1 MMDTRELER
10 FAALLRDRL
19 AELDVVEDA
28 NKEARATVE
37 LDQQSVGRLA
47 RMDALERQSM
57 ALATQRRRV
66 AERRKIAAAFK
77 RIDEDEFGY
86 CETCGEPISI
96 GRLELDPTVVKC
108 VDCAS

>member
-1 MMDTRELER
+1 MDEDRLRYFE
-10 FAALLRDRL
+10 ALLKSRL
-19 AELDVVEDA
+19 DDIDAVEEA
-28 NKEARATVE
+28 NREARATVE

-66 AERRKIAAAFK
+66 AERRKIAAALA

-86 CETCGEPISI
+86 CATCGEAIAN
-96 GRLELDPTVVKC
+96 GRLELDPTVTKC
-108 VDCAS
+108 VDCAA